1 MMKILNNDYE
11 LDYSYMEVT
20 TRLSPYVQE
29 LGDPIFYFDAR
40 FYIQE
45 KIVNE
50 DGELINLEDVLAII
64 ITGHTGDFN
73 SDYTYSVD
81 AISDRAIES
90 YVFLKALYE
99 DMYDSKIHD
108 EVIIKTGQGM
118 NRWVTLEQVYLGES
132 FSGSSEVIQVEL
144 FECALIEF
152 KKRWKQLFH
161 DDVNLVG
168 FSEDLYV
175 SDDEIAQKKIK
186 LAYKNVGF
194 ISTLKNQKVI
204 EDNIYN
210 QSQNIRLKDIF
221 ELDVNNQLFNQ
232 NIKDP
237 SRGYYFSLI
246 YND

>member
-1 MMKILNNDYE
+1 M
-11 LDYSYMEVT
+11 
-20 TRLSPYVQE
+20 
-29 LGDPIFYFDAR
+29 
-40 FYIQE
+40 
-45 KIVNE
+45 
-50 DGELINLEDVLAII
+50 II
-64 ITGHTGDFN
+64 GHTGDFN

-90 YVFLKALYE
+90 YVFLKGLYE
-99 DMYDSKIHD
+99 DMYDFKIHD
-108 EVIIKTGQGM
+108 EVIIKTGQCM
-118 NRWVTLEQVYLGES
+118 NRWGTLEQVYLGET
-132 FSGSSEVIQVEL
+132 FSESSEVIQAEL
-144 FECALIEF
+144 FEYALVEF
-152 KKRWKQLFH
+152 KKRWNQLFYG
-161 DDVNLVG
+161 DVNLVG

-210 QSQNIRLKDIF
+210 QSQNIRLKEIF

-237 SRGYYFSLI
+237 SRGYYFSLV